1 MRSARARARGAAHP
15 RARRYEEVRAGCS
28 EAERADLEEVMEAVV
43 VFLEEVAEATRDL
56 SAQNQALLRAILE
69 AAARGEQA
77 LDALMREMV
86 AGSDARYT
94 PEFLRFLDAEIA
106 RLSAEAA
113 RGGIA
118 DGKKDRS
125 RFASQGSALGRLDE
139 EEEEEEEEERPG
151 DALTASRTLAMV
163 KARITSEMEAALGE
177 DAWAAQLLA
186 RLLQVRGSRR
196 CTPLRLATAV
206 RAPAPSL
213 LTSAS

>member
-1 MRSARARARGAAHP
+1 
-15 RARRYEEVRAGCS
+15 
-28 EAERADLEEVMEAVV
+28 MEAVV

-139 EEEEEEEEERPG
+139 EEEEEEEEVERPG